1 MLSENKDM
9 LFLLQFVSANI
20 IYLLQSVLILFGT
33 KMKVMGRA
41 IVHMDLDT
49 FFVSCER
56 LTDSRLNGI
65 PLIIG
70 GGERGVVASCS
81 YEARTF
87 GVRSAMPI
95 KMALRLCPQA
105 KVMKGDMELYSRLS
119 HAVTEVIEEKAPVVE
134 KASIDEFYL
143 DITGMDKFYGSY
155 TWTNELA
162 QSITKETGLPISFAL
177 SVNKTVS
184 KIATGEGKPKGN
196 LEIPEDMVRP
206 FLNPLSIKKIPMVGD
221 VTFQLLSRIG
231 VRNIQTLSEM
241 PAEVLQQMIGK
252 NGIELWKKANG
263 IDNNP
268 VEPYTERKSIST
280 EHTFSQ
286 DTIDLG
292 ELKNVLQG
300 MVEKLA
306 FQLRSEEWL
315 TSTVVVKIR
324 YANFDTETKQC
335 KVQYTSA
342 DHILIKNVTEL
353 FNKLFQ
359 RRMRLRLIG
368 IRFSGLVRGTYQIN
382 MFDDTEEML
391 SLYQAMDRMKT
402 RYGFDAV
409 MRGGG
414 AILKPNNKAEIL
426 KRKK

>member
-1 MLSENKDM
+1 MEQQIYKK
-9 LFLLQFVSANI
+9 LLPP
-20 IYLLQSVLILFGT
+20 VLILFHT
-33 KMKVMGRA
+33 KTKRKMARA

-56 LTDSRLNGI
+56 RTNSQLNGI

-70 GGERGVVASCS
+70 GGDRGVVASCS
-81 YEARTF
+81 YEARYF

-95 KMALRLCPQA
+95 NMAMKLCPQA
-105 KVMKGDMELYSRLS
+105 KIIKGDMELYSQLS
-119 HAVTEVIEEKAPVVE
+119 HDVTQILQEKAPVLE

-143 DITGMDKFYGSY
+143 DITGMDKFHGSY
-155 TWTNELA
+155 KWTDELA
-162 QSITKETGLPISFAL
+162 KSVISETGLPISFSL
-177 SVNKTVS
+177 SINKTVS
-184 KIATGEGKPKGN
+184 KIATGEGKPVGN
-196 LEIPEDMVRP
+196 LEIPEQGVQA
-206 FLNPLSIKKIPMVGD
+206 FLNPLSIQKIPMVGN

-231 VRNIQTLSEM
+231 VRKIQTLAEM

-252 NGIELWKKANG
+252 NGLDIWKKANG
-263 IDNNP
+263 IDHTP

-286 DTIDLG
+286 DTIDIAK
-292 ELKNVLQG
+292 LKRVLLG

-306 FQLRSEEWL
+306 FQLRSEQWL
-315 TSTVVVKIR
+315 TSTVTVKIR

-335 KVQYTSA
+335 RVAYTSA
-342 DHILIKNVTEL
+342 DHILTKNVMEL
-353 FNKLFQ
+353 FEKLYQ

-368 IRFSGLVRGTYQIN
+368 VRFSGLVRGTYQIDL
-382 MFDDTEEML
+382 FEDTQEML
-391 SLYQAMDRMKT
+391 SLYEAMDKMKS

-409 MRGGG
+409 MRCAG
-414 AILKPNNKAEIL
+414 ASFKPNTKDEIL

>member
-1 MLSENKDM
+1 M
-9 LFLLQFVSANI
+9 
-20 IYLLQSVLILFGT
+20 T
-33 KMKVMGRA
+33 RA

-56 LTDSRLNGI
+56 LTNSALRGI

-81 YEARTF
+81 YEARKF

-95 KMALRLCPQA
+95 HMAMKLCPDA
-105 KVMKGDMELYSRLS
+105 KIMKGDMELYSKLS
-119 HAVTEVIEEKAPVVE
+119 HDVTNVLQEKAPVLE

-143 DITGMDKFYGSY
+143 DITGMDKFHGSY
-155 TWTNELA
+155 KWTNELA
-162 QSITKETGLPISFAL
+162 QSVIKETGLPISFSL
-177 SVNKTVS
+177 SINKTVS
-184 KIATGEGKPKGN
+184 KIATGEGKPIGN
-196 LEIPEDMVRP
+196 LQVPENEVQR
-206 FLNPLSIKKIPMVGD
+206 FLNPLSIQKIPMVGA

-231 VRNIQTLSEM
+231 VRKIQTLSEM
-241 PAEVLQQMIGK
+241 PPEVLQQMIGK
-252 NGIELWKKANG
+252 NGLDIWKKANG
-263 IDNNP
+263 IDHTP

-286 DTIDLG
+286 DTIDLAK
-292 ELKNVLQG
+292 LKRVLIG

-306 FQLRSEEWL
+306 FQLRSEQWL
-315 TSTVVVKIR
+315 TSTITVKIR

-335 KVQYTSA
+335 KIAYASA
-342 DHILIKNVTEL
+342 DHILTKNVMEL
-353 FNKLFQ
+353 FEKVYQ

-368 IRFSGLVRGTYQIN
+368 IRFSGLVRGTYQIDL
-382 MFDDTEEML
+382 FEDTEEML
-391 SLYQAMDRMKT
+391 SLYAAMDKMKS

-409 MRGGG
+409 MRCAG
-414 AILKPNNKAEIL
+414 AHFKPNNKDEIL

>member
-1 MLSENKDM
+1 
-9 LFLLQFVSANI
+9 
-20 IYLLQSVLILFGT
+20 
-33 KMKVMGRA
+33 MGRA

-56 LTDSRLNGI
+56 LGNSKLQGI

-70 GGERGVVASCS
+70 GGDRGVVASCS

-105 KVMKGDMELYSRLS
+105 KVMKGDMELYSKLS
-119 HAVTEVIEEKAPVVE
+119 HEVTEVIQVNAPVVE

-155 TWTNELA
+155 KWTDELA
-162 QSITKETGLPISFAL
+162 QSVTRETGLPISFAL

-184 KIATGEGKPKGN
+184 KIGTGEAKQKGN
-196 LEIPEDMVRP
+196 LEIPENQVRS
-206 FLNPLSIKKIPMVGD
+206 FLNPLSIQKIPMVGD

-231 VRNIQTLSEM
+231 IRTIQTLSEM
-241 PAEVLQQMIGK
+241 PAEVLQRMIGK
-252 NGIELWKKANG
+252 NGIDIWKKANG

-280 EHTFSQ
+280 EHTFHQ
-286 DTIDLG
+286 DTIDIQK
-292 ELKNVLQG
+292 LKSVLIG

-315 TSTVVVKIR
+315 TSTVVIKIR

-335 KVQYTSA
+335 KIAYTSA
-342 DHILIKNVTEL
+342 DHVLTKNVMDL
-353 FNKLFQ
+353 FDKLYQ

-382 MFDDTEEML
+382 MFEDTEEML
-391 SLYQAMDRMKT
+391 SLYQAMDRMKD

-409 MRGGG
+409 MRCAG
-414 AILKPNNKAEIL
+414 ATFKPNNKAEIL
-426 KRKK
+426 KRKS

>member
-1 MLSENKDM
+1 M
-9 LFLLQFVSANI
+9 LQFVSANI

-119 HAVTEVIEEKAPVVE
+119 HAVTEVIEGKAPVME

-155 TWTNELA
+155 LWTNELA
-162 QSITKETGLPISFAL
+162 QSVTKETGLPISFAL

-196 LEIPEDMVRP
+196 LEIPEDMVKP
-206 FLNPLSIKKIPMVGD
+206 FLNPLSIRKIPMVGD
-221 VTFQLLSRIG
+221 ATFQLLSRIG

-280 EHTFSQ
+280 EHTFLQ
-286 DTIDLG
+286 DTIDLDK
-292 ELKNVLQG
+292 LKRVLQG

-306 FQLRSEEWL
+306 FQLRSEGWL
-315 TSTVVVKIR
+315 TSTVVIKIR

-335 KVQYTSA
+335 RVQYTSA
-342 DHILIKNVTEL
+342 DHILIKNVTDL
-353 FNKLFQ
+353 FNKLYQ

-382 MFDDTEEML
+382 MFEDTEEML

-414 AILKPNNKAEIL
+414 ATFKPNNKNEIL